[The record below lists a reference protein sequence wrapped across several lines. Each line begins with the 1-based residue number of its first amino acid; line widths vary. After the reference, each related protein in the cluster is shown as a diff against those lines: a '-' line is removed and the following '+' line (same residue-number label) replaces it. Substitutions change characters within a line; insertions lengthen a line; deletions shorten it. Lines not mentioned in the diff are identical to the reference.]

1 MGVSPMTLT
10 APRFPIRGNL
20 LPVPAR
26 RRLSGGDLDHRRVL
40 LTALFRGVGTSRVE
54 LAARRE
60 VYQIRRGAWDR
71 AQLLLLPD
79 QRGHRIEKADRV
91 RVARVVEDPLDLP
104 ELDDAAGVSRGH
116 PVSQLG
122 GQRKVVGDEDHGEAV
137 LVFQGPQHLDYGP
150 LGQHVERG
158 GWFVQ
163 YQNLRVQKE
172 AERDHDP
179 LAHAAGEL
187 VREGSEHPVRIQLHH
202 LQALRGS
209 FREGTALERP
219 VGLAVVLCGVGKV
232 VADAHYR
239 VECVQGRR
247 EHHRALTPAEAPEIL
262 VVEGRQVQR
271 LFRGGTEDDLAPCD
285 RGVLRQQTHQGEPE
299 GRLARA
305 ALAYEGQ
312 ALVIPEVE
320 TDPAH
325 RPYQA
330 PARRVAYLQ
339 VTYAQNILAA
349 FHPSSL
355 PPQPRVEDLGE
366 RAVHGHKTEL
376 KKGYGGDRRHDVEE
390 AVLGEDRPSCPGQV
404 DHHAPVVL
412 GERHEPEERQADHGI
427 HAGGYGKGEVDG
439 DVACHVGRD
448 LAKNDVRRPQA
459 QRPGRL
465 DVVTLLQREHLGPYC
480 AHQSR
485 PEQGPDQ
492 GRHGEL
498 AVEPKDAC
506 EDGQKRKLG
515 DGKHYISQPGKAC
528 VGTSAHKTAQRPE
541 GYSNGRRD
549 GRGQESYR
557 QDRSTPVDDLKQ
569 HILSL
574 GVGAKRMAQRGR
586 LIDLVY
592 IYGHLRR

>member
-26 RRLSGGDLDHRRVL
+26 RRLSGGNRDHRRVL

-163 YQNLRVQKE
+163 YQNPRVQQE

-179 LAHAAGEL
+179 LAHTTGEL

-202 LQALRGS
+202 LQALHGP
-209 FREGTALERP
+209 FREGATLEGS
-219 VGLAVVLCGVGKV
+219 VGLAVVLSGVGEV
-232 VADAHYR
+232 VADAHYGVER
-239 VECVQGRR
+239 VEGRL
-247 EHHRALTPAEAPEIL
+247 EHHRALPPPKAPEPLI
-262 VVEGRQVQR
+262 VEGNQVQR

-305 ALAYEGQ
+305 ALAYE
-312 ALVIPEVE
+312 
-320 TDPAH
+320 
-325 RPYQA
+325 A

-349 FHPSSL
+349 FHPSSP

-427 HAGGYGKGEVDG
+427 HAGGYGKGEVDR
-439 DVACHVGRD
+439 DVASHVGGD
-448 LAKNDVRRPQA
+448 LAKDNVRRSEA
-459 QRPGRL
+459 QRPGRF
-465 DVVTLLQREHLGPYC
+465 DVVALLEREHLGPDG
-480 AHQSR
+480 AHQGR
-485 PEQGPDQ
+485 PEEGPDQ
-492 GRHGEL
+492 GRHGDF
-498 AVEPKDAC
+498 AVEPEDAG
-506 EDGQKRKLG
+506 EHGQERKLG
-515 DGKHYISQPGKAC
+515 DGEHHVGQPRKSS
-528 VGTSAHKTAQRPE
+528 VSTSTQKSAQRTE
-541 GYSNGRRD
+541 ANGDGRGD
-549 GRGQESYR
+549 GRGQKPYD
-557 QDRSTPVDDLKQ
+557 QDGPTPIDDLHQ
-569 HILSL
+569 HIFAL
-574 GVGAKRMAQRGR
+574 GVGA
-586 LIDLVY
+586 
-592 IYGHLRR
+592 